1 MILGALVIGAL
12 TAYYFGIRVGA
23 FAAAGSAGLFVMA
36 LFMPSK
42 ILYSYGLVGVFVAGV
57 LVIGPRL
64 PGRQKKKAD
73 FVRLSRATLGKALRL
88 YRKLRR

>member
-12 TAYYFGIRVGA
+12 TAYYFGLRAGA
-23 FAAAGSAGLFVMA
+23 FAAVGSAGLFFIG

-42 ILYSYGLVGVFVAGV
+42 LLYTYGLVGVFVTGV
-57 LVIGPRL
+57 LVIGPRM

-73 FVRLSRATLGKALRL
+73 FVRLSRRSVGKALKF